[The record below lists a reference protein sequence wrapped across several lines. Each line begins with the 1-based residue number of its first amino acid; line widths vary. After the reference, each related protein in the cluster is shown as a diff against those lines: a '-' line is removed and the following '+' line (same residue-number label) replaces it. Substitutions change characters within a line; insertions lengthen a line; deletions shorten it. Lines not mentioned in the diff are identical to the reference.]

1 MDLANL
7 LQNLINATK
16 VGSIYAVIAL
26 GYTMVYGI
34 IRLINFAHGEMMMF
48 GAYFAFVLATSTPLP
63 FWVVLPL
70 AMMITALLGM
80 LIEKI
85 AYAPLRKAPRLSV
98 LITAIGMSLFLQNL
112 AQIIWGSEPKR
123 MPSLMDLFFRSDVDV
138 VSQSGFLAD
147 FLRDGFT
154 IGNVV
159 IDAITIITIGL
170 SVIFM
175 IALQWFVKKTKPGKA
190 MRAVS
195 EDKDAAALMGINVN
209 NTITLTF
216 AIGTGLGAL
225 GGILYSV
232 AFQKIEFVMGVMPG
246 LKAFVAAVLGGIGII
261 PGAMLGGFLIGIVEN
276 LTKAYISSEW
286 ADGIVFL
293 ILIIVLLFKPSGIMG
308 KNTKEKV

>member
-1 MDLANL
+1 MDVF
-7 LQNLINATK
+7 LQQLINAIK

-34 IRLINFAHGEMMMF
+34 IKLINFAHGEMMMF
-48 GAYFAFVLATSTPLP
+48 GAYFAFVLATTTPLP
-63 FWVVLPL
+63 FIVVLL
-70 AMMITALLGM
+70 LSMGLTALLGI

-112 AQIIWGSEPKR
+112 AQIIWGADPKR
-123 MPSLMDLFFRSDVDV
+123 MPAVDLFD
-138 VSQSGFLAD
+138 AIK
-147 FLRDGFT
+147 
-154 IGNVV
+154 IGNIT
-159 IDAITIITIGL
+159 IDAITIVTVGL
-170 SVIFM
+170 SVLFM
-175 IALQWFVKKTKPGKA
+175 VALQLFVKYTKPGKA

-225 GGILYSV
+225 GGVLYSV
-232 AFQKIEFVMGVMPG
+232 AYTKIEFVMGVMPG
-246 LKAFVAAVLGGIGII
+246 LKAFVAAVLGGIGFM
-261 PGAMLGGFLIGIVEN
+261 PGAMLGGFIIGLIEN
-276 LTKAYISSEW
+276 MTKAYISTAW

-293 ILIIVLLFKPSGIMG
+293 VLIIVLLVKPSGIMG
-308 KNTKEKV
+308 KHTKEKV